1 MKNNDFNKLFEELNF
16 DIEEPHTGHKE
27 RFSKKLE
34 DKSTSTKNTDSRSR
48 NLWTPILAIAAS
60 FILAFFLIGDFIGDG
75 NATRN
80 SDLAS
85 ISPEMKQ
92 TQAFYTGLITKE
104 LNALNAEKTHE
115 TEAIIND
122 ALNQMKKLEKNYE
135 MLRKDLVNSGKDNR
149 VIHAMIQNFQQR
161 IDLLNNVLTQIE
173 NIKNLKTENHENNF
187 I

>member
-1 MKNNDFNKLFEELNF
+1 MKNDDFDRLFEDLNF
-16 DIEEPHTGHKE
+16 DIEEPHSGHKE

-34 DKSTSTKNTDSRSR
+34 DKSTSTKNTDAKSRI
-48 NLWTPILAIAAS
+48 LWTPILAIAAS
-60 FILAFFLIGDFIGDG
+60 FILAFFLLGDFIGAG

-104 LNALNAEKTHE
+104 LNTINSEKTPE
-115 TEAIIND
+115 TEAVVDD
-122 ALNQMKKLEKNYE
+122 ALIQMKKLEKNYE
-135 MLRKDLVNSGKDNR
+135 TLRQDLVNSGKDNR

-173 NIKNLKTENHENNF
+173 NIKTLKNENYENN
-187 I
+187 II

>member
-1 MKNNDFNKLFEELNF
+1 MKNNDFDKLFEELNF

-34 DKSTSTKNTDSRSR
+34 TKSISSKNANEQSR

-60 FILAFFLIGDFIGDG
+60 FILAFFLLGDFIGEG
-75 NATRN
+75 NNTRN

-92 TQAFYTGLITKE
+92 TQAFYSGLITRE
-104 LNALNAEKTHE
+104 LNAIHAEKTPE
-115 TEAIIND
+115 TEAVIND
-122 ALNQMKKLEKNYE
+122 ALNQMEKLEKNYE
-135 MLRKDLVNSGKDNR
+135 TLRRDLVNSGKDNR

-161 IDLLNNVLTQIE
+161 IELLNNVLTQIE
-173 NIKNLKTENHENNF
+173 NIKTLKNQNHENN
-187 I
+187 II